1 VRDMTVT
8 RASRR
13 GAYTLPVEH
22 GRPRT
27 PKPGFDPIS
36 TDEWAEIIHLAR
48 QQRTEEAITAYAA
61 TRRTR

>member
-1 VRDMTVT
+1 MRDMTVT

-27 PKPGFDPIS
+27 PKPGYEPIS
-36 TDEWAEIIHLAR
+36 QDEWAEIIHLAR
-48 QQRTEEAITAYAA
+48 TQRTEEAITAYA
-61 TRRTR
+61 RKRTA

>member
-1 VRDMTVT
+1 MRDMTVT

-22 GRPRT
+22 GKPRT
-27 PKPGFDPIS
+27 PKPGYEPIS

-48 QQRTEEAITAYAA
+48 QQRTEEAISAYA
-61 TRRTR
+61 RKRTR

>member
-1 VRDMTVT
+1 MTVT

-22 GRPRT
+22 GRPRAT
-27 PKPGFDPIS
+27 KPGFDPIS

-48 QQRTEEAITAYAA
+48 QQRTEEAITAYA
-61 TRRTR
+61 RRTR

>member
-1 VRDMTVT
+1 MRDMTIT

-27 PKPGFDPIS
+27 PKPGFEPIDS
-36 TDEWAEIIHLAR
+36 AEWAEIIHLAR
-48 QQRTEEAITAYAA
+48 QQRTEEAISAYA
-61 TRRTR
+61 RRAR

>member
-1 VRDMTVT
+1 MRDMTVT

-27 PKPGFDPIS
+27 PKPGFDPIDS
-36 TDEWAEIIHLAR
+36 AEWAEIIHLAR

-61 TRRTR
+61 TRRAR

>member
-1 VRDMTVT
+1 MRDMTIT

-27 PKPGFDPIS
+27 PKPGYEPIS

>member
-27 PKPGFDPIS
+27 PKPGQQPI
-36 TDEWAEIIHLAR
+36 TPDDMAWMIQVAR
-48 QQRTEEAITAYAA
+48 QQRETEDNRRAA
-61 TRRTR
+61 

>member
-1 VRDMTVT
+1 MRDMTIT

-27 PKPGFDPIS
+27 PKPGYEPIS
-36 TDEWAEIIHLAR
+36 TDEMAWMIQSAR
-48 QQRTEEAITAYAA
+48 QQRETEETTYRRAA
-61 TRRTR
+61 

>member
-1 VRDMTVT
+1 MRDMTIT

-27 PKPGFDPIS
+27 PKPGYEPIDS
-36 TDEWAEIIHLAR
+36 AEWAEIIHLAR
-48 QQRTEEAITAYAA
+48 QQRTEEAITAYGK
-61 TRRTR
+61 RRTA

>member
-1 VRDMTVT
+1 MRDMTVT

-27 PKPGFDPIS
+27 PKPGYEPIS
-36 TDEWAEIIHLAR
+36 ADEWAEIIHLAR
-48 QQRTEEAITAYAA
+48 QQRTEEAITAYA
-61 TRRTR
+61 RKRTA

>member
-1 VRDMTVT
+1 MTIT

-27 PKPGFDPIS
+27 PKAGQQPVEPDW
-36 TDEWAEIIHLAR
+36 DYIIRLAK
-48 QQRTEEAITAYAA
+48 QQRTEEAITAYAQQ
-61 TRRTR
+61 RRTR

>member
-1 VRDMTVT
+1 MTIT

-27 PKPGFDPIS
+27 PKPGFEPIS
-36 TDEWAEIIHLAR
+36 TDDMAWMIQAAR
-48 QQRTEEAITAYAA
+48 QQRETEDNTY
-61 TRRTR
+61 RRTA